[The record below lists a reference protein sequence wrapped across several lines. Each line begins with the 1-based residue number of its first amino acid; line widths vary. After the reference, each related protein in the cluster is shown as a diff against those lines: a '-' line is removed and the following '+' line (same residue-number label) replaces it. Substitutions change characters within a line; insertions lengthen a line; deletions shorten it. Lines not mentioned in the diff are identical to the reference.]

1 MLSNRAAR
9 RLLGLPYKLSHS
21 KRRVTISLLNL
32 ASSDSTHQVPEPLSH
47 SSFIAI
53 KRDAVSGKVTYH
65 AGNAFYPEHT
75 KTHQ

>member
-1 MLSNRAAR
+1 MLSNKAAR

-21 KRRVTISLLNL
+21 KRRVTISRLNP
-32 ASSDSTHQVPEPLSH
+32 ASSDSTHQIPEHLSH

-53 KRDAVSGKVTYH
+53 KRDAASGKVTYH

-75 KTHQ
+75 NTHR